1 MRFPP
6 GAGPGLNRLRKKA
19 MIERKS
25 ADERPAGAK
34 ALIII
39 QALAAR
45 DPDPAQRAPRYPGTP
60 SRALIQSSLRIEFFR
75 RL

>member
-1 MRFPP
+1 
-6 GAGPGLNRLRKKA
+6 

-45 DPDPAQRAPRYPGTP
+45 DPDPEGTP
-60 SRALIQSSLRIEFFR
+60 VPRVEP
-75 RL
+75 